1 MLRVEYKGQ
10 PYDWFNL
17 DDMGAL
23 IQSEEFAST
32 LKENIN
38 HYFEVGF
45 DDQAVFDEDGLLVAP
60 ADFLRSL
67 RHPRPY
73 FRVYSLR
80 QMPQDLKEQT
90 AEKLSILAQ
99 EVEKLQQALG
109 SAGAPIGTLTGPVL
123 DPRPEAASIR
133 SAPQGTLSTMPASLP
148 AEPPWSDVKA
158 ACPKCGQPYERE
170 NSLFCAKCGS
180 LRTEE
185 LPRQLDLPAPV
196 GTTTSLADRL
206 AGRAASPC
214 TLPSA
219 LSAMPLGT
227 GCPGLALPAVSAATE
242 QPQGSRYSPCM
253 VQFEAAPKTVTC
265 PSCGGTNLAD
275 SEFCRHCGASLVLTT
290 EPAPIRSIS
299 FANGKDYAFTTPLL
313 EVTLRKEASGPAT
326 TCSCGNVFMPDAEFC
341 RKCGLKRDM
350 VSRPDRFGFANVP
363 GNDGRSL
370 QVTWIDPAGLLA
382 RWNSMH
388 PESQVKEGHLI
399 VSVNGIS
406 EDVEA
411 MRVQLQMQSIQMSIK
426 EEEALAPEHFME
438 PATSG
443 GCEGTKL
450 VLPQE
455 VTLPQYSSCGNLYMG
470 TRRSLR

>member
-1 MLRVEYKGQ
+1 ML
-10 PYDWFNL
+10 DS
-17 DDMGAL
+17 GAL
-23 IQSEEFAST
+23 EVAS
-32 LKENIN
+32 L
-38 HYFEVGF
+38 
-45 DDQAVFDEDGLLVAP
+45 
-60 ADFLRSL
+60 
-67 RHPRPY
+67 
-73 FRVYSLR
+73 
-80 QMPQDLKEQT
+80 
-90 AEKLSILAQ
+90 
-99 EVEKLQQALG
+99 
-109 SAGAPIGTLTGPVL
+109 
-123 DPRPEAASIR
+123 ASIR
-133 SAPQGTLSTMPASLP
+133 STPQGTSGMLSMPS
-148 AEPPWSDVKA
+148 AEREVKA

-185 LPRQLDLPAPV
+185 LPRQLDLPAEPV
-196 GTTTSLADRL
+196 GSTTSLADRL

-214 TLPSA
+214 TLPA

-227 GCPGLALPAVSAATE
+227 AGGGPGLALPAVSAATE
-242 QPQGSRYSPCM
+242 KPQGSRYSPCM
-253 VQFEAAPKTVTC
+253 VQFEAQTPC

-275 SEFCRHCGASLVLTT
+275 SEYCRHCGASLVLTT

-326 TCSCGNVFMPDAEFC
+326 SCSCGNVFMPDAEFC

-399 VSVNGIS
+399 VSVNGIT

-426 EEEALAPEHFME
+426 EEEALAEPFME
-438 PATSG
+438 PSNG

-455 VTLPQYSSCGNLYMG
+455 VTLPQYSNCGNLYMG

>member
-1 MLRVEYKGQ
+1 MLDSQAGE
-10 PYDWFNL
+10 
-17 DDMGAL
+17 A
-23 IQSEEFAST
+23 AS
-32 LKENIN
+32 L
-38 HYFEVGF
+38 
-45 DDQAVFDEDGLLVAP
+45 
-60 ADFLRSL
+60 
-67 RHPRPY
+67 
-73 FRVYSLR
+73 
-80 QMPQDLKEQT
+80 
-90 AEKLSILAQ
+90 
-99 EVEKLQQALG
+99 
-109 SAGAPIGTLTGPVL
+109 
-123 DPRPEAASIR
+123 ASIR
-133 SAPQGTLSTMPASLP
+133 SVQGTLAAP
-148 AEPPWSDVKA
+148 EPEVLQVKA
-158 ACPKCGQPYERE
+158 ACLKCGQPYERE
-170 NSLFCAKCGS
+170 NALFCAKCGS

-185 LPRQLDLPAPV
+185 LPRQLDLPAEPV
-196 GTTTSLADRL
+196 GSTTSLADRL

-214 TLPSA
+214 TLPA

-227 GCPGLALPAVSAATE
+227 GGPGLALPAVSAATE
-242 QPQGSRYSPCM
+242 KPQGSRYSPCM
-253 VQFEAAPKTVTC
+253 VQFEAQTPC
-265 PSCGGTNLAD
+265 PSFGVLNLPD
-275 SEFCRHCGASLVLTT
+275 SEYCRHCGASLILTT

-326 TCSCGNVFMPDAEFC
+326 TCICGNVFMPDAEFC
-341 RKCGLKRDM
+341 RKCGLKREM

-426 EEEALAPEHFME
+426 EEMTE
-438 PATSG
+438 PFVEPS

-450 VLPQE
+450 VLPQD
-455 VTLPQYSSCGNLYMG
+455 VTLPQYSNSGNLYMG